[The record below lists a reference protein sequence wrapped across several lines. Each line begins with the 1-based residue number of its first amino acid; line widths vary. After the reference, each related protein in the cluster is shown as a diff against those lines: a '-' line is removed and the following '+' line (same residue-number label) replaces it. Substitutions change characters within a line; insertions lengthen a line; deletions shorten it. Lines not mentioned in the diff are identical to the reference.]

1 MNAST
6 DNNPTLKHWVILVS
20 LALVWGF
27 SFLFIKRGLIAYSPF
42 EVSAIRM
49 SVAFIAFLPFAIV
62 KFKKIL
68 MRDIWKFAIV
78 GYFSS
83 GIPSVLFPT
92 AQQHISSTVAGILNS
107 LTPLFTLLIGIFFFR
122 NSAQK
127 HKVIGVLIGFVGAII
142 LIYFNNNSSFSGNF
156 FFALLIIFAT
166 ACYGINVNYIQ
177 NKMAQ
182 YDSLTISAISYMTTG
197 IPAFIYLF
205 GYSDFTTKL
214 TTHPSGFSS
223 FLYLFFLAIL
233 GTCIASYAFNKL
245 LQATSGLWASTV
257 TYLMPIFSTMIG
269 LYDGEMIAWYH
280 IAGMFLILCG
290 VYLTSVKKIAL

>member
-6 DNNPTLKHWVILVS
+6 DNNPTLKHWVVLVS

-27 SFLFIKRGLIAYSPF
+27 SFLFIKRGLLAYTPF

-49 SVAFIAFLPFAIV
+49 SVAFFAFLPFAIV
-62 KFKKIL
+62 KLKKIVVA
-68 MRDIWKFAIV
+68 DIWKFAIV

-107 LTPLFTLLIGIFFFR
+107 LTPLFTLLIGVFFFR
-122 NSAQK
+122 NAAQK
-127 HKVIGVLIGFVGAII
+127 HRIIGVLIGFIGAIT
-142 LIYFNNNSSFSGNF
+142 LIYFNSSSSFSGNF
-156 FFALLIIFAT
+156 FFAILIIIAT
-166 ACYGINVNYIQ
+166 ACYGINVNFIQ
-177 NKMAQ
+177 NKMSQ
-182 YDSLTISAISYMTTG
+182 FDSLTISAISYMTTG
-197 IPAFIYLF
+197 IPAIIYLI
-205 GYSDFTTKL
+205 GYSDFSTKL
-214 TTHPSGFSS
+214 MTHPAGMSS
-223 FLYLFFLAIL
+223 FLYLFFLAIF

-269 LYDGEMIAWYH
+269 LYDGELIAWYH
-280 IAGMFLILCG
+280 IVGMFLILCG
-290 VYLTSVKKIAL
+290 VYLTSVKKIAI